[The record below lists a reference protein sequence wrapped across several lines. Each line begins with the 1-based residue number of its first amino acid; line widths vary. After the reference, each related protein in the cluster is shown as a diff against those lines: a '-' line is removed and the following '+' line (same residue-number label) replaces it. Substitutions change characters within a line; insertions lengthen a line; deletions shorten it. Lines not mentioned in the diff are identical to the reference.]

1 MNGRIVIAGTGAVSS
16 AGWGVPALIDA
27 LAGGEAAPVSN
38 LERGEIHTPVRRV
51 PENAAGVPKSARL
64 RRTSPVS
71 KFAAAAAIEAI
82 GPERLAQIAAG
93 EWRVGVIYTLL
104 NGCVNYSNRFFG
116 EVLADPSVAS
126 PIVFPETVFNAPA
139 SHLAAML
146 GSVSPN
152 DTLLGD
158 SAEFFT
164 GLEVAAEWIA
174 RGDVDGCVVVGAEEL
189 DWLSAEALR
198 FHSRDSVPSEGAGAL
213 YLEAGE
219 GTVQLLHVPDAV
231 PFSQETDRSL
241 AALRLR
247 ETLAPED
254 EPSTLLIDGRCGIG
268 RVDRAERT
276 AWENWS
282 GPRLSPRAITGDAFG
297 ASAAFQCIAAVE
309 AIRAGRMDQA
319 IAFTLGGNEQAA
331 GARFGR

>member
-16 AGWGVPALIDA
+16 AGWGVSALI
-27 LAGGEAAPVSN
+27 AA
-38 LERGEIHTPVRRV
+38 LERGEASAVSILERAEIRTPVRRV

-82 GPERLAQIAAG
+82 GQERLAKIASG

-116 EVLADPSVAS
+116 EVLTDPSVAS
-126 PIVFPETVFNAPA
+126 PILFPETVFNAPA

-146 GSVSPN
+146 GSASPN
-152 DTLLGD
+152 DSLLGD
-158 SAEFFT
+158 GAEFFT

-189 DWLSAEALR
+189 DWLCAEALR
-198 FHSRDSVPSEGAGAL
+198 FHSRDYVPSEGAGAL

-219 GTVQLLHVPDAV
+219 GAVKLLHVPDPV
-231 PFSQETDRSL
+231 PFSAEADRAK
-241 AALRLR
+241 AAHFLR
-247 ETLAPED
+247 EEIAPED
-254 EPSTLLIDGRCGIG
+254 EPNTLLVDGLCGVA
-268 RVDRAERT
+268 RADRAERM
-276 AWENWS
+276 AWETWS
-282 GPRLSPRAITGDAFG
+282 GPRLSPRTITGEALG
-297 ASAAFQCIAAVE
+297 ASAAFQCVAAVE
-309 AIRAGRMDQA
+309 AIRAGRADQA
-319 IAFTLGGNEQAA
+319 IAFALGGNEQAA

>member
-1 MNGRIVIAGTGAVSS
+1 MSGRIVIAGTGAVS
-16 AGWGVPALIDA
+16 AVGWGVPALIDA
-27 LAGGEAAPVSN
+27 LDRGEAPMASM
-38 LERGEIHTPVRRV
+38 LERGGIRTPVRRV

-82 GPERLAQIAAG
+82 GPKRLAKIASG

-116 EVLADPSVAS
+116 EVLADPAVAS
-126 PIVFPETVFNAPA
+126 PILFPETVFNAPA

-158 SAEFFT
+158 GAEFFT

-174 RGDVDGCVVVGAEEL
+174 RGDIDGCVVVGAEEL
-189 DWLSAEALR
+189 DWLCAEALG
-198 FHSRDSVPSEGAGAL
+198 FHSGDYIPSEGAGAL

-219 GTVQLLHVPDAV
+219 GTVKLLHVPDPV
-231 PFSQETDRSL
+231 SFSGEPDREK
-241 AALRLR
+241 AARKLRA
-247 ETLAPED
+247 EIAPDD
-254 EPSTLLIDGRCGIG
+254 EPGTLLVDGRCGIH
-268 RVDRAERT
+268 RIDRAEQA

-282 GPRLSPRAITGDAFG
+282 GPRRSPRQITGEALG
-297 ASAAFQCIAAVE
+297 ASAAFQCVAAVE
-309 AIRAGRMDQA
+309 GIRAGRADQA
-319 IAFTLGGNEQAA
+319 IVFALGGNEQAA
-331 GARFGR
+331 GARFGK

>member
-1 MNGRIVIAGTGAVSS
+1 MSGRIVIAGTGAVSS
-16 AGWGVPALIDA
+16 AGWGVPALVSA
-27 LAGGEAAPVSN
+27 LDRGEAPPVSM
-38 LERGEIHTPVRRV
+38 LERGEIRTPVRRV
-51 PENAAGVPKSARL
+51 PENAAGSPKSARL

-82 GPERLAQIAAG
+82 GSERLAKIASG

-139 SHLAAML
+139 SHLSAML
-146 GSVSPN
+146 GSTSPN

-158 SAEFFT
+158 GAEFFT

-198 FHSRDSVPSEGAGAL
+198 FYSRDSVPSEGAGAL

-219 GTVQLLHVPDAV
+219 GMVSLLHVPDPV
-231 PFSQETDRSL
+231 PFSAEADRAK
-241 AALRLR
+241 AARGLK
-247 ETLAPED
+247 EKIAAED
-254 EPSTLLIDGRCGIG
+254 EPETLLVDGRCGIG
-268 RVDRAERT
+268 RIDRAEAC
-276 AWENWS
+276 AWENWT
-282 GPRLSPRAITGDAFG
+282 GPRLSPRRVAGEALG
-297 ASAAFQCIAAVE
+297 ASAAFQCVAAVE
-309 AIRAGRMDQA
+309 AIRAGRVDQA
-319 IAFTLGGNEQAA
+319 IAFALGGNEQAA
-331 GARFGR
+331 GARFGK